1 MFMMIVFILLM
12 TLLILSGGAVLYM
25 GVFHSHRPQAGLGK
39 KIFSGIVSFGISAL
53 AWLALY
59 SYHYLGW

>member
-1 MFMMIVFILLM
+1 MFMMIVFICLM
-12 TLLILSGGAVLYM
+12 TVLILSGGAVIHM
-25 GVFHSHRPQAGLGK
+25 GVFKAHRPETGFCQKVLG
-39 KIFSGIVSFGISAL
+39 GIMSYAISAL